1 MFGST
6 ISSMNAHSTWMGVNA
21 NNVANVNSDKF
32 KSVDT
37 KLEEGQKNNPKAV
50 LRESDVAQRNSG
62 AQRGQRETVEDR
74 SNTDLAKELTEQIPI
89 EKGFGVNATV
99 VKTKDEMLGTLM
111 DIKS

>member
-6 ISSMNAHSTWMGVNA
+6 ISSMNAHTTWMDVNA
-21 NNVANVNSDKF
+21 NNVANVNTDKF
-32 KSVDT
+32 KSVDA
-37 KLEEGQKNNPKAV
+37 KLEEASKESPKAV
-50 LRESDVAQRNSG
+50 LREG
-62 AQRGQRETVEDR
+62 AENPTGK
-74 SNTDLAKELTEQIPI
+74 SSTDLTKELTDQIPI

>member
-6 ISSMNAHSTWMGVNA
+6 ISSMNAHSTWMDVNA

-50 LRESDVAQRNSG
+50 LRESE
-62 AQRGQRETVEDR
+62 RETVEDR
-74 SNTDLAKELTEQIPI
+74 SNTDLTKELTEQIPI

-99 VKTKDEMLGTLM
+99 VKTEDEMLGTLM

>member
-6 ISSMNAHSTWMGVNA
+6 ISSMNAHSKWMDVNA
-21 NNVANVNSDKF
+21 NNVANANTDKF

-37 KLEEGQKNNPKAV
+37 KLEEGQQNNPTAV
-50 LRESDVAQRNSG
+50 LREGAENPTGKSG
-62 AQRGQRETVEDR
+62 
-74 SNTDLAKELTEQIPI
+74 TDLAKELTDQIPV

-111 DIKS
+111 DMKS

>member
-1 MFGST
+1 MFGSS
-6 ISSMNAHSTWMGVNA
+6 ISSMKAHSTWMDVNA

-37 KLEEGQKNNPKAV
+37 KLQEGQENNPKAV
-50 LRESDVAQRNSG
+50 LRENERVAAEN
-62 AQRGQRETVEDR
+62 R
-74 SNTDLAKELTEQIPI
+74 SNTDLAKELTDQIPI
-89 EKGFGVNATV
+89 EKGFGVNAKV

>member
-1 MFGST
+1 MFGSS
-6 ISSMNAHSTWMGVNA
+6 ISSMNGHSTWMDVNA

-32 KSVDT
+32 KSIDT
-37 KLEEGQKNNPKAV
+37 KLEEGQESNPKAI
-50 LRESDVAQRNSG
+50 LRESD
-62 AQRGQRETVEDR
+62 RESVDDR
-74 SNTDLAKELTEQIPI
+74 SNTDLAKELTDQIAI